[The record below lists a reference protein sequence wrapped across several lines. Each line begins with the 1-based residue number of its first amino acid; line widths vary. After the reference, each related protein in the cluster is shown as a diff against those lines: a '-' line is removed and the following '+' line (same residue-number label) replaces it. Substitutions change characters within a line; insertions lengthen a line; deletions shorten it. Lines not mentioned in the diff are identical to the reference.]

1 MKLPKHILAALGRPR
16 VTCPICKRSVDV
28 TASNTL
34 AQHKRYGA
42 SSYGGYRCQGTATTA
57 PDGAALEWLRREM
70 ASQKARAESF
80 RADAE
85 RATKNAEPC
94 DAMAAEL
101 EKIVARESGK
111 GAGT

>member
-16 VTCPICKRSVDV
+16 VTCPICKGSVEV

-34 AQHKRYGA
+34 ARHKRFGA

-57 PDGAALEWLRREM
+57 PEGAVLEWLRGEM

-85 RATKNAEPC
+85 RATKNAEHC

-101 EKIVARESGK
+101 EKVIVRESGK
-111 GAGT
+111 